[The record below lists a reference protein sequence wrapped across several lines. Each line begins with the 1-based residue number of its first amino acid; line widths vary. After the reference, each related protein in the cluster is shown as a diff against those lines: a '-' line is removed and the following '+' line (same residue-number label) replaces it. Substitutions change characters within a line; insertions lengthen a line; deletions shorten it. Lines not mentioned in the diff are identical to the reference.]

1 MQNRIDEVLK
11 EQGKTYKDLVPLT
24 GLSEYGIGQ
33 MAKAGDDETFG
44 AWLSIARAL
53 DVSPAYLVGWSN
65 EEEEKS
71 LVEKQQHWYESQMG
85 QLKAYADKMVEP
97 LKNIKIPAPTPTHGV
112 KVTLDDGQVI
122 YDSREYEDLDA
133 YSFAGEWLHLASH
146 SVAIKHIVSIE
157 KVEDG
162 K

>member
-1 MQNRIDEVLK
+1 MRNRIDEVLK

-65 EEEEKS
+65 EPNDDKAWQFRQEERRKFKAWVKEHIANEPKMKID
-71 LVEKQQHWYESQMG
+71 VPDHG
-85 QLKAYADKMVEP
+85 LKY
-97 LKNIKIPAPTPTHGV
+97 
-112 KVTLDDGQVI
+112 TLDDGRVF
-122 YDSREYEDLDA
+122 YVEDIDELDA
-133 YSFAGEWLHLASH
+133 IREASVGKFIWMGNGYIET
-146 SVAIKHIVSIE
+146 SHIVSIE
-157 KVEDG
+157 KVEED
-162 K
+162 

>member
-1 MQNRIDEVLK
+1 MLN

-33 MAKAGDDETFG
+33 MAKAGNDETFG

-53 DVSPAYLVGWSN
+53 DVSPAYLVGWSD
-65 EEEEKS
+65 EPSEDEHK
-71 LVEKQQHWYESQMG
+71 HDIESSDVF
-85 QLKAYADKMVEP
+85 KAYMSKVEP
-97 LKNIKIPAPTPTHGV
+97 EPHYDFAKPEPTI
-112 KVTLDDGQVI
+112 KVTLDDGRVI
-122 YDSREYEDLDA
+122 YDSREYESI
-133 YSFAGEWLHLASH
+133 YVSSFAGNWLHLDSH